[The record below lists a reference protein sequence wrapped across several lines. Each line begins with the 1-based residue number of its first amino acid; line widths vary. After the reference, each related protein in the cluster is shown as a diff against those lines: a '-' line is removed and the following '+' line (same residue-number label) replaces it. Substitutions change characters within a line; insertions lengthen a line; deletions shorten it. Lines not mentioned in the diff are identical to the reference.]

1 VEHERIELFELFLSD
16 DGAVSE
22 PDDNGL
28 IWKDC
33 LREGTFAMTPTPGG
47 AIKQPFTV
55 VADGETDPANK
66 IISMADIEDSFKN
79 RSFEHVT
86 IPLNHK
92 DKELD
97 NTGFVKGL
105 RRVTKQ
111 IGGVPRTVL
120 QAGLEFTEPDVKGKV
135 ERGTIPNVSSGI
147 FTNFTRKADAKK
159 FRAALK
165 HVCLTNTPFI
175 NNLDPFPA
183 IAASDGID
191 AEDIDVEA
199 YTFAE
204 EEGGGDGKT
213 AELVW
218 DETQSMNWRRDQIR
232 SILEPQ
238 RGEDDAPSPFM
249 IFVEDIAEDSALIS
263 QEGQGEVNRFIVPY
277 SIEGGEVRLAP
288 PIRWTEVHQAMVA
301 ASDDDPIYS
310 NDLRLKLTDA
320 LESVVGKEASGYR
333 IDDVTHD
340 DRVKIVSKVTDA
352 AWLARFY
359 ASDEEVRISPS
370 ANWHKISEGKKFE
383 LSDKPREP
391 SVSKPKVGGTL
402 AEARRKRAQL
412 MGRTI

>member
-1 VEHERIELFELFLSD
+1 MDERIELFELFLSD
-16 DGAVSE
+16 GSSSE
-22 PDDNGL
+22 ADKDGL

-33 LREGTFAMTPTPGG
+33 LREGTFAMTPGPGG
-47 AIKQPFTV
+47 AIKDPFTV
-55 VADGETDPANK
+55 IADGDTDPKNK
-66 IISMADIEDSFKN
+66 IITMSDIEDSFKE

-97 NTGFVKGL
+97 NTGFVKAL
-105 RRVTKQ
+105 RRVKKEIAGT
-111 IGGVPRTVL
+111 PRTVL
-120 QAGLEFTEPDVKGKV
+120 QAGLQFTEPDVKGKV

-147 FTNFTRKADAKK
+147 FTNFIRKADGKK

-191 AEDIDVEA
+191 AADIDVEA

-204 EEGGGDGKT
+204 EEGESGNGKT
-213 AELVW
+213 TELVW
-218 DETQSMNWRRDQIR
+218 NDTQSMNWRRDQIR

-238 RGEDDAPSPFM
+238 REEGDVPSPFL
-249 IFVEDIAEDSALIS
+249 IFVEDIAEDSALVS

-277 SIEGGEVRLAP
+277 SIEGNEVKLAP
-288 PIRWTEVHQAMVA
+288 PIRWTEVRQAMVA
-301 ASDDDPIYS
+301 ASDDDPVYL
-310 NDLRLKLTDA
+310 NDLKLRLTDA

-333 IDDVTHD
+333 VDDLTHD

-359 ASDEEVRISPS
+359 ASDEETRISPV

-383 LSDKPREP
+383 LSDKPAKP
-391 SVSKPKVGGTL
+391 SVSKPLVGGSL
-402 AEARRKRAQL
+402 AEARRKRASL
-412 MGRTI
+412 MGR